1 MTISEGGA
9 FMQRLTGKIAWVT
22 GAGSGI
28 GEAGALAL
36 AEEGASGVLPGGR
49 RNPPEGFAAR
59 IAKQGGTAR
68 AHPGDMSR
76 SEDASAIAEAIE
88 KEFGRLDIL
97 VNNAGSNIPDRSW
110 KKLTAAGADEL
121 IRANLSTAFHGAI
134 AVLPIMR
141 EQKDGVII
149 NIASIAGRFVSTQP
163 GVGYIA
169 AKHGVVALSHS
180 INMEECRNGIRSTAL
195 SPGEV
200 ATPILAKRPVP
211 VSDEDKARMLQSEDL
226 GDLIR
231 YIACLPPRVCLND
244 VLITPTWNRAYISAQ
259 DQGF

>member
-1 MTISEGGA
+1 
-9 FMQRLTGKIAWVT
+9 MQRLTGKVAWVT

-36 AEEGASGVLPGGR
+36 AEEGASVMLTGR
-49 RNPPEGFAAR
+49 RKEPLEAVAAR
-59 IAKQGGTAR
+59 IAKDGGTAR
-68 AHPGDMSR
+68 IHPGDMSR
-76 SEDASAIAEAIE
+76 SDDAAQIAEAIE
-88 KEFGRLDIL
+88 QEFGRLDIL

-110 KKLTAAGADEL
+110 KRLSPQGVEDL
-121 IRANLSTAFHGAI
+121 IRANLSSAFHGAL
-134 AVLPIMR
+134 AALPIMR
-141 EQKDGVII
+141 KQKDGVII

-163 GVGYIA
+163 GAGYIA
-169 AKHGVVALSHS
+169 AKHGVVALSQS

>member
-1 MTISEGGA
+1 MK
-9 FMQRLTGKIAWVT
+9 RLKGKVAWVT

-36 AEEGASGVLPGGR
+36 AEEGATVILTGSTKR
-49 RNPPEGFAAR
+49 AAR
-59 IAKQGGTAR
+59 RRLRRVSQKMAEQRVFMWGTCLAR
-68 AHPGDMSR
+68 KTRRELPKR
-76 SEDASAIAEAIE
+76 SKS
-88 KEFGRLDIL
+88 EFGRLDIL

-141 EQKDGVII
+141 KQKDGVII
-149 NIASIAGRFVSTQP
+149 NIASIAGRVVSTQP

-244 VLITPTWNRAYISAQ
+244 VLITPTWNRGYISAH

>member
-1 MTISEGGA
+1 MK
-9 FMQRLTGKIAWVT
+9 RLTGKVAWVT

-36 AEEGASGVLPGGR
+36 AEEGATVVLTGR
-49 RNPPEGFAAR
+49 RKEPLDAVAAR
-59 IAKQGGTAR
+59 IAKDGGSAR
-68 AHPGDMSR
+68 VHTGDMSR
-76 SEDASAIAEAIE
+76 PEDAARIAQAIE

-110 KKLTAAGADEL
+110 KKLTAAGVDEL

-134 AVLPIMR
+134 AALPIMR
-141 EQKDGVII
+141 KQKDGVII

-180 INMEECRNGIRSTAL
+180 INMEECRNGIRATAL
-195 SPGEV
+195 CPGEV
-200 ATPILAKRPVP
+200 ATPIIAKRPVP
-211 VSDEDKARMLQSEDL
+211 VSDEDKARMLQSEDI

-231 YIACLPPRVCLND
+231 CIACLPSRVCLND

>member
-1 MTISEGGA
+1 MI
-9 FMQRLTGKIAWVT
+9 LTGRRKEPL
-22 GAGSGI
+22 
-28 GEAGALAL
+28 EA
-36 AEEGASGVLPGGR
+36 V
-49 RNPPEGFAAR
+49 AAR
-59 IAKQGGTAR
+59 IAKNGGAAR
-68 AHPGDMSR
+68 VHVGDMSR
-76 SEDASAIAEAIE
+76 SEDAARIAEAIE
-88 KEFGRLDIL
+88 SEFGRLDIL

-141 EQKDGVII
+141 RQKDGVII
-149 NIASIAGRFVSTQP
+149 NIASIAGRVVSTQP

-244 VLITPTWNRAYISAQ
+244 VLITPTWNRGYISAHG
-259 DQGF
+259 QGF

>member
-1 MTISEGGA
+1 
-9 FMQRLTGKIAWVT
+9 MQRLKGKVAWVT

-36 AEEGASGVLPGGR
+36 AQEGASVILTGR
-49 RNPPEGFAAR
+49 RKEPLEAVATR
-59 IAKQGGTAR
+59 IAKDGGIAR
-68 AHPGDMSR
+68 VHPGDMTR
-76 SEDASAIAEAIE
+76 FEDASKIMEAIE

-97 VNNAGSNIPDRSW
+97 VNNAGSNIADRSW
-110 KKLTAAGADEL
+110 KRLTAVGVDEL
-121 IRANLSTAFHGAI
+121 IRSNLSSAFHGSI
-134 AVLPIMR
+134 AALPIMR
-141 EQKDGVII
+141 KQKDGVVI
-149 NIASIAGRFVSTQP
+149 NIASMAGRFVSTQP

-180 INMEECRNGIRSTAL
+180 INMEECRNGIRATAVC
-195 SPGEV
+195 PGEV
-200 ATPILAKRPVP
+200 ATPILAKRPIP
-211 VSDEDKARMLQSEDL
+211 VSDEDKARMLQSEDV

>member
-1 MTISEGGA
+1 MK
-9 FMQRLTGKIAWVT
+9 RLTGKVAWVT

-36 AEEGASGVLPGGR
+36 AEEGATVVLTGR
-49 RNPPEGFAAR
+49 RKEPLDAVAAR
-59 IAKQGGTAR
+59 IAKDGGSAR
-68 AHPGDMSR
+68 VHPGDMSR
-76 SEDASAIAEAIE
+76 PEDASRIAEAIE

-134 AVLPIMR
+134 AALPIMR
-141 EQKDGVII
+141 KQKDGVII

-200 ATPILAKRPVP
+200 ATPR
-211 VSDEDKARMLQSEDL
+211 E
-226 GDLIR
+226 G
-231 YIACLPPRVCLND
+231 
-244 VLITPTWNRAYISAQ
+244 
-259 DQGF
+259 

>member
-1 MTISEGGA
+1 MKRLEG
-9 FMQRLTGKIAWVT
+9 KVAWVT

-36 AEEGASGVLPGGR
+36 GQEGASVMLTGR
-49 RNPPEGFAAR
+49 RREPLEAVGAR
-59 IAKQGGTAR
+59 IAKDGGTAR
-68 AHPGDMSR
+68 VHPGDMAR
-76 SEDASAIAEAIE
+76 AGDASRIAEAIDR
-88 KEFGRLDIL
+88 EFGRLDIL

-110 KKLTAAGADEL
+110 KKLTAAGAEEL

-134 AVLPIMR
+134 AALPIMR
-141 EQKDGVII
+141 RQKDGVII
-149 NIASIAGRFVSTQP
+149 NIASIAGRYVSTQP

-211 VSDEDKARMLQSEDL
+211 VSDEDKARMLQPEDL

-231 YIACLPPRVCLND
+231 YIACLPARVCLND
-244 VLITPTWNRAYISAQ
+244 VLIAPAWNRAYISAQ

>member
-1 MTISEGGA
+1 MK
-9 FMQRLTGKIAWVT
+9 RLTGKVAWVT

-36 AEEGASGVLPGGR
+36 VGEGASVILTGR
-49 RNPPEGFAAR
+49 RKEPLDTVGAR
-59 IAKQGGTAR
+59 VEKSGGTAR
-68 AHPGDMSR
+68 VHQGDMSR
-76 SEDASAIAEAIE
+76 AEDAPRIAEAIE

-110 KKLTAAGADEL
+110 KKLTAAGAEEL
-121 IRANLSTAFHGAI
+121 IRANLSSAFHGAI
-134 AVLPIMR
+134 AALPIMR
-141 EQKDGVII
+141 KQKDGVII

-180 INMEECRNGIRSTAL
+180 INMEECRNGIRSTAF

-200 ATPILAKRPVP
+200 ATPRSSPSVRFPSATRTRRGCCNPRTSAISFATSPACRP
-211 VSDEDKARMLQSEDL
+211 
-226 GDLIR
+226 
-231 YIACLPPRVCLND
+231 ACAS
-244 VLITPTWNRAYISAQ
+244 TT
-259 DQGF
+259 F

>member
-1 MTISEGGA
+1 
-9 FMQRLTGKIAWVT
+9 MQRLKGKVAWVT

-36 AEEGASGVLPGGR
+36 AEEGATVVVTGR
-49 RNPPEGFAAR
+49 RKEPLEAVAAR
-59 IAKQGGTAR
+59 IAKEGGKAR
-68 AHPGDMSR
+68 VHQGDMSK
-76 SEDASAIAEAIE
+76 SADASRIMEAIE

-110 KKLTAAGADEL
+110 KRLTPAGVDEL
-121 IRANLSTAFHGAI
+121 IGANLSSAFHGAL
-134 AVLPIMR
+134 AALPIMR
-141 EQKDGVII
+141 KQKDGVII
-149 NIASIAGRFVSTQP
+149 NIASIAGKVVSTQP

-180 INMEECRNGIRSTAL
+180 INMEECRNGIRCTAL

-200 ATPILAKRPVP
+200 ATPIIAKRPVP
-211 VSDEDKARMLQSEDL
+211 VSDEDKARMLQSADL

-231 YIACLPPRVCLND
+231 YIACLPPHVCLND
-244 VLITPTWNRAYISAQ
+244 VLVTPTWNRGYISAQ

>member
-1 MTISEGGA
+1 MK
-9 FMQRLTGKIAWVT
+9 RLTGKVAWVT

-36 AEEGASGVLPGGR
+36 AGEGASVLLTGR
-49 RNPPEGFAAR
+49 RKEPLEAVAAR
-59 IAKQGGTAR
+59 IEKAGGAAR
-68 AHPGDMSR
+68 VHQGDMSR
-76 SEDASAIAEAIE
+76 AEDAPRIAEAIE

-110 KKLTAAGADEL
+110 KKLTAAGAEEL

-134 AVLPIMR
+134 AALPIMR
-141 EQKDGVII
+141 RQKDGVII
-149 NIASIAGRFVSTQP
+149 NIASIAGRVVSTQP

-226 GDLIR
+226 GDLIL

>member
-1 MTISEGGA
+1 MK
-9 FMQRLTGKIAWVT
+9 RLTGKVAWVT

-36 AEEGASGVLPGGR
+36 AEEGASVMLTGR
-49 RNPPEGFAAR
+49 RKEPLEAVAAR
-59 IAKQGGTAR
+59 IAKSGGTAR
-68 AHPGDMSR
+68 VHVGDMTR
-76 SEDASAIAEAIE
+76 PEDASQIAEAIE

-121 IRANLSTAFHGAI
+121 IRANLSSAFHGAI

-141 EQKDGVII
+141 KQKDGVII

-180 INMEECRNGIRSTAL
+180 INMEERRNGIRSTAL

-211 VSDEDKARMLQSEDL
+211 VSDEDKARMLQ
-226 GDLIR
+226 
-231 YIACLPPRVCLND
+231 
-244 VLITPTWNRAYISAQ
+244 
-259 DQGF
+259 